1 MKEEEITSEEIEEG
15 DDLGQDVDENP
26 AQLDVDQID
35 FNNIIEVADNL
46 LFESLEF
53 EKPDGQ
59 NLTKQ
64 EQKDKKA

>member
-15 DDLGQDVDENP
+15 DDLGQDVDEGP

-59 NLTKQ
+59 NLTK
-64 EQKDKKA
+64 